1 MGRDEHSG
9 IDTWRKVVI
18 WTLGAFAVGAGAAAQ
33 PAATPRCSAGQ
44 VAGVPPEH
52 AETAVAIVCDE
63 LTRAARKAGVTA
75 GDFSVDLRPLG
86 QALVLTLSR
95 ESPADGRT
103 LRLESIEEV
112 PTAAPRVVEALV
124 YGLPLDATQRVD
136 NLVASETR
144 YTPLRR
150 GSVKPTFGVVGL
162 TTLGH
167 SAPVGA
173 GFSLGLEYVTPRFAI
188 PGELRWAGNTQ
199 DGGGHATLF
208 TLSTGGRWY
217 TSRRD
222 ASPFVGG
229 GLSWLFLTASDYR
242 SYDGNG
248 FYGQTDGL
256 APYAEG
262 GVELLR
268 LHRARLRATVRADFV
283 TQRIRGDASCDWDPD
298 YRVCTP
304 RPRRERYILPLTF
317 SLGIS
322 F

>member
-1 MGRDEHSG
+1 MERDKRSV
-9 IDTWRKVVI
+9 WRK
-18 WTLGAFAVGAGAAAQ
+18 GAAWGVAGLFVSAGAAAQ
-33 PAATPRCSAGQ
+33 PTALRCAAGQ
-44 VAGVPPEH
+44 TAGVPAAH
-52 AETAVAIVCDE
+52 AETAVAIVCEE
-63 LTRAARKAGVTA
+63 LARAARKAGVA
-75 GDFSVDLRPLG
+75 EGNFRVDLRPLG

-95 ESPADGRT
+95 ENPPDGRT

-150 GSVKPTFGVVGL
+150 GSVKPTLGIVGL

-167 SAPVGA
+167 SAPAGA
-173 GFSLGLEYVTPRFAI
+173 GFSLGLEYATPRFAI

-199 DGGGHATLF
+199 DGGSHATLF

-217 TSRRD
+217 TSRRA

-242 SYDGNG
+242 YYDGNG

-256 APYAEG
+256 APYVEG

-268 LHRARLRATVRADFV
+268 LHRARLRATLRAEIL
-283 TQRIRGDASCDWDPD
+283 TQRIRGDASCDWDPE
-298 YRVCTP
+298 YRICTP
-304 RPRRERYILPLTF
+304 RPRPERYILPLTF
-317 SLGIS
+317 SLGVS